1 MTTSAMNQD
10 EILSLLKALLIEK
23 NYLSKKDADTGTWP
37 TAAQAAW
44 ESYAYHVLG
53 QSYHFMIPNSEQELV
68 RLGIP
73 VPEKVVEVKTPIT
86 ATVTKA
92 PVATRVSD
100 LGLPKKSEPVV
111 TEPKTLS
118 RVINHDAV

>member
-1 MTTSAMNQD
+1 MTTSAMTQD
-10 EILSLLKALLIEK
+10 EILSTLKALLIEK

-53 QSYHFMIPNSEQELV
+53 QSSHFMLPNSEQELV

-73 VPEKVVEVKTPIT
+73 VPEKAAEVKQL
-86 ATVTKA
+86 A
-92 PVATRVSD
+92 PFVATKISD
-100 LGLPKKSEPVV
+100 LGLPRKSESAA

-118 RVINHDAV
+118 RVINHDADSV

>member
-10 EILSLLKALLIEK
+10 EILSLLKALLVEK

-37 TAAQAAW
+37 TVAQAAW

-53 QSYHFMIPNSEQELV
+53 QSSHFMIPSSEQELI

-73 VPEKVVEVKTPIT
+73 VPERVVARPLAPA
-86 ATVTKA
+86 ATK
-92 PVATRVSD
+92 VSD
-100 LGLPKKSEPVV
+100 LGLPRKADSGA

>member
-1 MTTSAMNQD
+1 MTISAMNQD

-23 NYLSKKDADTGTWP
+23 NYLNKKDAATGTWP
-37 TAAQAAW
+37 TVAQAAW

-53 QSYHFMIPNSEQELV
+53 QSSHFMIPNSEQELV
-68 RLGIP
+68 RLGIS
-73 VPEKVVEVKTPIT
+73 VPERSVEVKPQVP
-86 ATVTKA
+86 A
-92 PVATRVSD
+92 VAKVSD
-100 LGLPKKSEPVV
+100 LGLPRKTEPTA